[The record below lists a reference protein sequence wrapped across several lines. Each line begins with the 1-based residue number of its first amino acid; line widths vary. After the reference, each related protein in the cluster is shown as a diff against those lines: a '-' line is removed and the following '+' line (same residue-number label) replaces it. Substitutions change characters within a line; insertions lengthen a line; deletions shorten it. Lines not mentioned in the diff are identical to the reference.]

1 MQCEVDINEC
11 ESAPCLNGG
20 VCEDGV
26 AGYVCHCAEAEEG
39 LLPWGGPQC
48 SAQMLGCVENTCE
61 NGATC
66 VPRFDGE
73 THGHTCLCPPG
84 FYGDVCSTP
93 TTFSFSSPRFF
104 LFEVPS
110 LERRRR
116 DTKHGHPLG
125 VRLRFRT
132 TLPDMMLFFRGNA
145 ETFLSLEIVG
155 GELRTRV
162 ASGVGGPLEA
172 RLPGVVSDGDWR
184 EVVAGIDEED
194 SAKLVLEVKGPA
206 CEIKAC
212 RVENKF
218 PDDGEPFLNHESFTK
233 VYVGGVPEEYLKFT
247 LSGRGFLGCM
257 EDLQVDGRQ
266 VLPHDLG
273 DGDESVEIGCKKT
286 EWCEVDPQPCSQHG
300 QCVDLWTSYRCD
312 CHRPH
317 YGHECSQG
325 QHSHTAEMKPKE

>member
-1 MQCEVDINEC
+1 
-11 ESAPCLNGG
+11 
-20 VCEDGV
+20 
-26 AGYVCHCAEAEEG
+26 
-39 LLPWGGPQC
+39 
-48 SAQMLGCVENTCE
+48 MLGCIENTCE
-61 NGATC
+61 NGSTC
-66 VPRFDGE
+66 LPWCDGE

-84 FYGDVCSTP
+84 FYDDVCSTP

-104 LFEVPS
+104 LFEVPA

-116 DTKHGHPLG
+116 DTKHGHLLE

-132 TLPDMMLFFRGNA
+132 TLPDMLLFFRGNA

-155 GELRTRV
+155 GELRTRLV
-162 ASGVGGPLEA
+162 SGVGGTLEA
-172 RLPGVVSDGDWR
+172 RLPGVVSDGEWR
-184 EVVAGIDEED
+184 EVVAGIDEE
-194 SAKLVLEVKGPA
+194 STKVVLEVKGPS
-206 CEIKAC
+206 CLNKAC
-212 RVENKF
+212 KVENKF
-218 PDDGEPFLNHESFTK
+218 PDDREPFSKHLTK

-266 VLPHDLG
+266 VLPQDLG

-312 CHRPH
+312 CYRPH
-317 YGHECSQG
+317 HGHECSQG
-325 QHSHTAEMKPKE
+325 QHSHTA